1 MKVAG
6 EACRFLAGLLAV
18 LSAAVLLAACASA
31 PPVEDDATR
40 AEKLELYETRAAE
53 VGARAQWSLDG
64 KLAVSDGDDGGSG
77 RVEWHSQPGLSEIN
91 FTGAL
96 GRGAWQLD
104 IAPERAVLQLAN
116 GEIWEAR
123 DVGVLVRRHVGWTV
137 PVDALGWWVRGLA
150 APGPIERR
158 DLDAD
163 GRMTLLSQHGWDVEY
178 RRYEDFEGMALPTRL
193 EARNGERQVK
203 FVMRE
208 WIFPQAPRNDF

>member
-6 EACRFLAGLLAV
+6 DACRFLAGLLV
-18 LSAAVLLAACASA
+18 GIGAALLLAACASA
-31 PPVEDDATR
+31 PPVEDDPTR
-40 AEKLELYETRAAE
+40 AEKLELYEAHAAK

-77 RVEWHSQPGLSEIN
+77 RVEWRSQPGLSEIN
-91 FTGAL
+91 FTGTF

-116 GEIWEAR
+116 GETWEAR

-150 APGPIERR
+150 APGPVERR

-178 RRYEDFEGMALPTRL
+178 RRYGDFEGMALPTRL

-203 FVMRE
+203 FIMRE
-208 WIFPQAPRNDF
+208 WVFPQASRNDF